1 MLQIDVAKTLNETL
15 KEIWYKVVFTVRF
28 YGTMTYTK
36 STMINNEKFL
46 AAHINLIKIFL
57 IKTLQTQNQRVWL
70 HSSWKRKR
78 DVLFYK
84 QIW

>member
-46 AAHINLIKIFL
+46 AAHINLIKIF
-57 IKTLQTQNQRVWL
+57 
-70 HSSWKRKR
+70 S
-78 DVLFYK
+78 
-84 QIW
+84 